1 VMRICGELVCLQF
14 ARGAWDC
21 QSMKRRCW
29 SNNVFLDDRINLWL
43 WLHGD
48 FKEDQS
54 REEWVG
60 MFPEDFNTADSRSEL
75 PNEQLQSM
83 GPLTSH
89 IHNSPIQPFMCMLYD
104 GTV

>member
-1 VMRICGELVCLQF
+1 MMKICGELVSLQF

-29 SNNVFLDDRINLWL
+29 SNNVFLDDRMNLWY

-48 FKEDQS
+48 CKEDQS
-54 REEWVG
+54 REEWVCFQRISTRRTDEVNCQMNG
-60 MFPEDFNTADSRSEL
+60 CKAWA
-75 PNEQLQSM
+75 
-83 GPLTSH
+83 LTSH